1 MPDMISLVRSG
12 QPIVNGSLVTFV
24 QNAGAG
30 VGTHASGVPTINK
43 FIPSGTLNSVLDNRF
58 LVGNY
63 LTATSGV

>member
-1 MPDMISLVRSG
+1 MPDIITIMRAG

-30 VGTHASGVPTINK
+30 VGTHASGVPEINH
-43 FIPSGTLNSVLDNRF
+43 FVPSGTINSVLDNRF

-63 LTATSGV
+63 IIATSGV